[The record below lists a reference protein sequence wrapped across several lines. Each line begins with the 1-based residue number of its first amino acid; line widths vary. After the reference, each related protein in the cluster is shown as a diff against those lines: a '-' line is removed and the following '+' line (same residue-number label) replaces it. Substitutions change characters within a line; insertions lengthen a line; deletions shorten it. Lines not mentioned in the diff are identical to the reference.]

1 MAFGLAYDFD
11 EDAPLPP
18 ALAAKPTHG
27 FFEATHEH
35 AALGLEHTR
44 GMGQRIGDVIDHLE
58 DFFWALYSVVASV
71 TRWLPCSAGNVS
83 MRT

>member
-1 MAFGLAYDFD
+1 MAFGLAYHVD
-11 EDAPLPP
+11 EDASLSS

-27 FFEATHEH
+27 FFEAAREH

-44 GMGQRIGDVIDHLE
+44 GMGQCIRDVIDHLE

-71 TRWLPCSAGNVS
+71 TR
-83 MRT
+83 